1 MIGSTSILK
10 KTLVGSICIA
20 MLTFSFFG
28 AISNVSAA
36 ATTRYVATSGTD
48 AGNCSS
54 VGSPCRTVQYAV
66 NQAASGDQILVAQGT
81 YIYNANAD
89 ICSFLLTRAVVCVL
103 DKRLTILG
111 GYSTSNWST
120 ANPAANL
127 TVIDGQN
134 ARRGV
139 AVVGF
144 NTTTTFLDM
153 EGFTIQ
159 NGRAQGP
166 LYNGVSGGRGGG
178 MWAVT
183 ASVTLRDL
191 IFKNNQAIGDN
202 TASTAGGS
210 ADGGAL
216 SIDGSPAGS
225 SSLLQRVTFDGNQSL
240 GGVGPD
246 RGGVAFGALFV
257 YASSVTV
264 ENATFTNN
272 IAQAGNSTGNGT
284 SGGLNADALGG
295 AIGLEASSVVLSGIT
310 VTNNQAIGG
319 NAATNAGGSFGGA
332 IFAEDS
338 SSVVIGDSYIA
349 NNTAQAGNAATGGFG
364 AGGGILIFN
373 SPVTIDRV
381 QVIANSAIGGNT
393 TGSGNAGPG
402 GGGGLYLWRSRTD
415 INPPASITN
424 AIITDN
430 YVALGSGGASL
441 GGGGGGIRVQGLT
454 ATFSHTT
461 IARNR
466 LGPTLIAGQGLLLIT
481 ATGVS
486 SSTANVS
493 HSIIA
498 NHTEGGG
505 GAFAVY
511 VHQGNTLNFNRGLFA
526 GNNSNTNSGDP
537 GAGAINGLAS
547 MLSASSA
554 GFVAPGSPNYNYHL
568 QADSPARDQATGSTL
583 TIDIDGQ
590 GRPNNGVSDLGADE
604 YWPTVQVLD
613 SDTTGVFRP
622 SNGLLYLKNS
632 NTSGFADA
640 ALNYGLPGDYPVVG
654 DWDGNGTVTIGI
666 YRQGYFYLKNANTLG
681 FADIVFPFG
690 QPGDQPIAGDWN
702 GDGIDTIGVY
712 RPSIGQFLLRNSN
725 DAGAANASFFLGN
738 VGDVGV
744 AGDWDGDGK
753 DTTGVFRPSNGVIFL
768 KNSNTDGF
776 ADIALNYG
784 LPGDQPVMGD
794 WNNDGMDT
802 IGIYRSGTFFLR
814 NENTNG
820 FAEIIFSLGNP
831 GDMPIAGNWDAKP

>member
-1 MIGSTSILK
+1 
-10 KTLVGSICIA
+10 
-20 MLTFSFFG
+20 
-28 AISNVSAA
+28 
-36 ATTRYVATSGTD
+36 
-48 AGNCSS
+48 
-54 VGSPCRTVQYAV
+54 
-66 NQAASGDQILVAQGT
+66 
-81 YIYNANAD
+81 
-89 ICSFLLTRAVVCVL
+89 
-103 DKRLTILG
+103 
-111 GYSTSNWST
+111 
-120 ANPAANL
+120 
-127 TVIDGQN
+127 
-134 ARRGV
+134 
-139 AVVGF
+139 
-144 NTTTTFLDM
+144 
-153 EGFTIQ
+153 
-159 NGRAQGP
+159 
-166 LYNGVSGGRGGG
+166 
-178 MWAVT
+178 
-183 ASVTLRDL
+183 
-191 IFKNNQAIGDN
+191 
-202 TASTAGGS
+202 
-210 ADGGAL
+210 
-216 SIDGSPAGS
+216 
-225 SSLLQRVTFDGNQSL
+225 
-240 GGVGPD
+240 
-246 RGGVAFGALFV
+246 
-257 YASSVTV
+257 
-264 ENATFTNN
+264 
-272 IAQAGNSTGNGT
+272 
-284 SGGLNADALGG
+284 
-295 AIGLEASSVVLSGIT
+295 
-310 VTNNQAIGG
+310 
-319 NAATNAGGSFGGA
+319 
-332 IFAEDS
+332 
-338 SSVVIGDSYIA
+338 
-349 NNTAQAGNAATGGFG
+349 
-364 AGGGILIFN
+364 
-373 SPVTIDRV
+373 
-381 QVIANSAIGGNT
+381 
-393 TGSGNAGPG
+393 
-402 GGGGLYLWRSRTD
+402 
-415 INPPASITN
+415 
-424 AIITDN
+424 
-430 YVALGSGGASL
+430 
-441 GGGGGGIRVQGLT
+441 
-454 ATFSHTT
+454 
-461 IARNR
+461 
-466 LGPTLIAGQGLLLIT
+466 LLLIT